1 MFDFVFLYEYVLEWM
16 NRHKKDISF
25 TSSKSIFTFDMISP
39 LQQQDDIELQASIFM
54 GFLNHVV

>member
-1 MFDFVFLYEYVLEWM
+1 M

-39 LQQQDDIELQASIFM
+39 LQQLDDIELQASIFM
-54 GFLNHVV
+54 GFLNHAV